1 MYAIVV
7 VVQLCEVGAIAH
19 AWEEGGGRREL
30 VRGRKG
36 ASEREEGSMQ
46 CKVPISDLPSN

>member
-1 MYAIVV
+1 MV
-7 VVQLCEVGAIAH
+7 VVQLCEVGAIAR

-30 VRGRKG
+30 GGGREWG
-36 ASEREEGSMQ
+36 REWGSMQ